1 MKNLLFPYLR
11 CRGSFDTVGVMKTI
25 KTTFEIEHR
34 LHARLKAMA
43 GRLGVNARDLVAEGI
58 ELALARYEGV
68 GDQQEL
74 ASRAKAARDRM
85 RAGYFD
91 GPPDLSET
99 YEGRLLMA
107 AEPIAPYK
115 P

>member
-1 MKNLLFPYLR
+1 
-11 CRGSFDTVGVMKTI
+11 MKTI
-25 KTTFEIEHR
+25 KTTFEIEQR
-34 LHARLKAMA
+34 LHGRLKAMA

-58 ELALARYEGV
+58 ELVLARYDGA

-74 ASRAKAARDRM
+74 ASRAKAARERM

-91 GPPDLSET
+91 GPADLSET
-99 YEGRLLMA
+99 YEARMLVA
-107 AEPIAPYK
+107 AEPISPSK

>member
-1 MKNLLFPYLR
+1 
-11 CRGSFDTVGVMKTI
+11 MKTV
-25 KTTFEIEHR
+25 KTTFEIEQR
-34 LHARLKAMA
+34 LHGRLKAMA
-43 GRLGVNARDLVAEGI
+43 GRLGVNARELVAEGI
-58 ELALARYEGV
+58 ELVLARYDGA

-74 ASRAKAARDRM
+74 ASRAKAARERM

-99 YEGRLLMA
+99 YEARLLTA
-107 AEPIAPYK
+107 AEPVAPYK

>member
-1 MKNLLFPYLR
+1 
-11 CRGSFDTVGVMKTI
+11 MKTV

-43 GRLGVNARDLVAEGI
+43 GRLGVNARDLVAEGL
-58 ELALARYEGV
+58 ELVLARYDGA

-74 ASRAKAARDRM
+74 AARAKAARERL

-91 GPPDLSET
+91 GPADLSET
-99 YEGRLLMA
+99 YETRLLIA
-107 AEPIAPYK
+107 AQPITPYQ

>member
-1 MKNLLFPYLR
+1 
-11 CRGSFDTVGVMKTI
+11 MKTV
-25 KTTFEIEHR
+25 KTTFEIEQK

-43 GRLGVNARDLVAEGI
+43 GRLGVNARDLVVEGLELVLAKYDARGDRD
-58 ELALARYEGV
+58 ELAA
-68 GDQQEL
+68 
-74 ASRAKAARDRM
+74 RAKAARDRL

-99 YEGRLLMA
+99 YELRLLSA
-107 AEPIAPYK
+107 AEPPPSYK

>member
-1 MKNLLFPYLR
+1 
-11 CRGSFDTVGVMKTI
+11 MKTV

-43 GRLGVNARDLVAEGI
+43 ARLGVNARDLVAEGI
-58 ELALARYEGV
+58 ELALARYQGE
-68 GDQQEL
+68 GDQKEL
-74 ASRAKAARDRM
+74 AARAQAARQRL

-91 GPPDLSET
+91 GPSDLSET
-99 YEGRLLMA
+99 YEMRLLMA
-107 AEPIAPYK
+107 AEPISPYK

>member
-1 MKNLLFPYLR
+1 
-11 CRGSFDTVGVMKTI
+11 MKTT
-25 KTTFEIEHR
+25 KTTFEIERR

-43 GRLGVNARDLVAEGI
+43 GRLGVNARDLVAEGL
-58 ELALARYEGV
+58 ELVLARYEGQ

-74 ASRAKAARDRM
+74 AARAQAARARL

-91 GPPDLSET
+91 GPANLSET
-99 YEGRLLMA
+99 YETRMLSA
-107 AEPIAPYK
+107 AEPQAPYK

>member
-1 MKNLLFPYLR
+1 
-11 CRGSFDTVGVMKTI
+11 MKTV

-34 LHARLKAMA
+34 LHGRLKAMA
-43 GRLGVNARDLVAEGI
+43 GRLGVNARDLVAEG
-58 ELALARYEGV
+58 LALVLARYEGV

-74 ASRAKAARDRM
+74 AARAKAARERL

-99 YEGRLLMA
+99 YEARLMVA
-107 AEPIAPYK
+107 DAPTSPYK

>member
-1 MKNLLFPYLR
+1 
-11 CRGSFDTVGVMKTI
+11 MKTV
-25 KTTFEIEHR
+25 KTTFELEQR

-58 ELALARYEGV
+58 ELALAKYGAHSDR
-68 GDQQEL
+68 DEL
-74 ASRAKAARDRM
+74 ATRAREARERL

-91 GPPDLSET
+91 GPADLSET
-99 YEGRLLMA
+99 YESRLLA
-107 AEPIAPYK
+107 AEPRAPYE

>member
-1 MKNLLFPYLR
+1 
-11 CRGSFDTVGVMKTI
+11 MKTV
-25 KTTFEIEHR
+25 KTTFEIEQR
-34 LHARLKAMA
+34 LHTRLKAMA

-58 ELALARYEGV
+58 ELALARYEGA

-74 ASRAKAARDRM
+74 VSRAKAARERM

-91 GPPDLSET
+91 GPADLSET
-99 YEGRLLMA
+99 YETRLLVA
-107 AEPIAPYK
+107 AESVAPYK

>member
-1 MKNLLFPYLR
+1 
-11 CRGSFDTVGVMKTI
+11 MKTV

-43 GRLGVNARDLVAEGI
+43 GRLGVNARDLVAEGL
-58 ELALARYEGV
+58 ELVLAKYDGA

-74 ASRAKAARDRM
+74 AARAKAARERL

-91 GPPDLSET
+91 GPADLSET
-99 YEGRLLMA
+99 YETRFLSA
-107 AEPIAPYK
+107 AEPIAPSQ

>member
-1 MKNLLFPYLR
+1 MKM
-11 CRGSFDTVGVMKTI
+11 V
-25 KTTFEIEHR
+25 KTTFEIEQR
-34 LHARLKAMA
+34 LHGRLKAMA

-58 ELALARYEGV
+58 ALVLARYEGV
-68 GDQQEL
+68 GDKQEL
-74 ASRAKAARDRM
+74 ASRAQAARDRL

-99 YEGRLLMA
+99 YETRLLVA
-107 AEPIAPYK
+107 DAPIVPYK

>member
-1 MKNLLFPYLR
+1 
-11 CRGSFDTVGVMKTI
+11 MKTI
-25 KTTFEIEHR
+25 KTTFELDQR
-34 LHARLKAMA
+34 LHQRLKATA

-58 ELALARYEGV
+58 ELVVARYAGA
-68 GDQQEL
+68 GDQAEL
-74 ASRAKAARDRM
+74 QARAKAARDRL

-99 YEGRLLMA
+99 YESRMLIA
-107 AEPIAPYK
+107 AEPVVPYK